1 MSIVSTYYLLWLLQ
15 SLILLP
21 GGLITLLH
29 CKRAPVLN
37 LCSLSVILHSKS
49 YYSASQWAVELVW
62 LPSTTFHCNSC
73 LPPQEGTLISSCV
86 CFKMNQTVVEH
97 VVYWLDSMIS
107 STHSDKYDKW
117 QAYSTCWPLC
127 ISMGVSTVAPCHS
140 KTCMLAII
148 FLSCNKSMSYQK
160 QLNIDTAP
168 WICFVGYSPIFPDW
182 SQISDLQRAI
192 ASKAAETVTEID
204 EDTVYAMLCTGG
216 PVHKHIT

>member
-1 MSIVSTYYLLWLLQ
+1 MSMVSTYYLLWLLP
-15 SLILLP
+15 SLNLLA
-21 GGLITLLH
+21 GGFITLL
-29 CKRAPVLN
+29 CCNRAPVLN

-49 YYSASQWAVELVW
+49 YKYSACQWAVEFIW

-97 VVYWLDSMIS
+97 VVYWLDIFNPIQTSMTNDRHIALADHFVFLWVLVWSLAIVQHVCLSLFAWVSTNQWATKNS
-107 STHSDKYDKW
+107 STLILHPGY
-117 QAYSTCWPLC
+117 A
-127 ISMGVSTVAPCHS
+127 
-140 KTCMLAII
+140 
-148 FLSCNKSMSYQK
+148 
-160 QLNIDTAP
+160 
-168 WICFVGYSPIFPDW
+168 FVGYSPIFPDW

-216 PVHKHIT
+216 LVHKHIT